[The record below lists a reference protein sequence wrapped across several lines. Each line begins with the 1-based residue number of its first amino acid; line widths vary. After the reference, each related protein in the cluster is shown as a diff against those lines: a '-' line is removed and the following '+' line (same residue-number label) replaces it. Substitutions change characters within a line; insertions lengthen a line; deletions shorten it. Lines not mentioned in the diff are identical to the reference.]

1 MQSVIMDENN
11 IRRALMR
18 ISHEILE
25 KNETGRDLCV
35 IGIKSRGVALGSVI
49 CENLKSLG
57 ADVNFGTIDIT
68 HYRDDRTELSE
79 TRINNSEISFDI
91 NGKTV
96 ILVDD
101 VLFTGRTT
109 RAAIDAVLAVGRPKK
124 IQLAVLVDRGHREFP
139 IKADYTGK
147 NVPTSHSEAVKVSIP
162 PYDSETNVKI
172 IHSKG

>member
-1 MQSVIMDENN
+1 MQPIIMDESN
-11 IRRALMR
+11 IKRALMR

-25 KNETGRDLCV
+25 RNETDEDLCI
-35 IGIKSRGVALGSVI
+35 IGIHSRGVSLAKII

-57 ADVNFGTIDIT
+57 AEVNFGTIDIT
-68 HYRDDRTELSE
+68 HYRDDRTELDE
-79 TRINNSEISFDI
+79 TRLNNSQIDFDL

-147 NVPTSHSEAVKVSIP
+147 NVPTSRSEAVKVSVP
-162 PYDSETNVKI
+162 PYDKEINVKI
-172 IHSKG
+172 IRAQ